1 MYHYIMAN
9 IENIFA
15 IGVTLI
21 FLFLYVIPTQ
31 GQPFTINRSTVG
43 VLAGFLLCILLFSH
57 II

>member
-1 MYHYIMAN
+1 MAN